1 MVTVYNFK
9 VWDAGC
15 GGWVYPVLKTTA
27 DRIKKAK
34 GEIIIGTNEKVD
46 PVTLDAEGRYCPVRA
61 KFGCNKRKS
70 INNSCQS
77 GDQYCESVC

>member
-27 DRIKKAK
+27 DRIRKAK

-46 PVTLDAEGRYCPVRA
+46 PTTLDTEGRYCPVRA
-61 KFGCNKRKS
+61 RSGRDKRENMNDKRRS
-70 INNSCQS
+70 V
-77 GDQYCESVC
+77 DQDSASV

>member
-15 GGWVYPVLKTTA
+15 GGWVYPVIKTTA

-34 GEIIIGTNEKVD
+34 GKIIIGTNEKVD
-46 PVTLDAEGRYCPVRA
+46 PAMLDADGRYCSVRA
-61 KFGCNKRKS
+61 RSGSDERKNMDDKRRPVDQDS
-70 INNSCQS
+70 AS
-77 GDQYCESVC
+77 G